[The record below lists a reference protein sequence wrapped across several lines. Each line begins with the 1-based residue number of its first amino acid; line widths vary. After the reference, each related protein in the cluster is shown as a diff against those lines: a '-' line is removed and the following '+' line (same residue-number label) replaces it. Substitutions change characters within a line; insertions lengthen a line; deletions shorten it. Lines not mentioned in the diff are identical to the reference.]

1 MRGLLICAMH
11 KYLTI
16 AILLLISIQ
25 ASAQKHDNLLLFG
38 YDNNTTDPRWGG
50 MVLDFSEMPPKQ
62 YPQKRKI
69 DMGFYV
75 ITGIDSS
82 GRLLYYTNG
91 ISIRDTTHNRM
102 LNGDTINP
110 GPLWEQ
116 YKNYDYPN
124 VSVGFSLPAPGK
136 FNFYYM
142 FHMGSSLVPTS
153 ATTPFYYTLINM
165 ALNNGK
171 GAVVEKNKIM
181 LPFGP
186 DYSPPVAVKHGNGR
200 DWWIITGEVS
210 TPLIHTFLL
219 DPAGIHG
226 PFTTTMP
233 YQFPGKEYPS
243 IGDISPDGQTYVRCD
258 GLIGLYIYNFNRC
271 TGAFSNLKVL
281 PFGDE
286 DFWFVTAAFGP
297 DSKKLFLSALTGI
310 TTVDLSAP
318 DISASFDTLAWYDG
332 YTAPLGTGFWM
343 PNLFPDGK
351 IYYATTNGNQ
361 SLHVIHSPELPGFA
375 ADAEQHGLF
384 LPKLNNGS
392 MCLYPNY
399 RLAEWEASPCDTLNG
414 QRPGDGFVKTTY
426 APPEAARAGYTLLP
440 PLIQKPAGKRREGPA
455 PERPPIQELVRRQI
469 EARKE
474 QREH

>member
-1 MRGLLICAMH
+1 MR
-11 KYLTI
+11 KYLAII
-16 AILLLISIQ
+16 AMLFLSMAI
-25 ASAQKHDNLLLFG
+25 SAQKHDNLLLWG
-38 YDNNTTDPRWGG
+38 YDETPTETIWGG
-50 MVLDFSEMPPKQ
+50 MVLDFSEPKVRL
-62 YPQKRKI
+62 YAQKRKI
-69 DMGFYV
+69 DLGFYV

-110 GPLWEQ
+110 GPVWEQ
-116 YKNYDYPN
+116 MKDYDYPN
-124 VSVGFSLPAPGK
+124 GPFGFSLPAPGMP
-136 FNFYYM
+136 NCYYM
-142 FHMGSSLVPTS
+142 FHMGSSFIPTLS
-153 ATTPFYYTLINM
+153 TAPFYYTLINM
-165 ALNNGK
+165 ALNNDK
-171 GAVVEKNKIM
+171 GAVVEKNKII
-181 LPFGP
+181 LPLGS
-186 DYSPPVAVKHGNGR
+186 DYTAPVAVKHGNGR

-219 DPAGIHG
+219 DPAGVHG

-233 YQFPGKEYPS
+233 YQFPGDEYQS
-243 IGDISPDGQTYVRCD
+243 VNDISPDGQTYVRCD
-258 GLIGLYIYNFNRC
+258 DFNGLYIYNFNRC
-271 TGAFSNLKVL
+271 SGAFSNLKVM

-286 DFWFVTAAFGP
+286 DFWCITSVFGP
-297 DSKKLFLSALTGI
+297 DSKKLYLSTFSGI
-310 TTVDLSAP
+310 TAVDLSAP

-332 YTAPLGTGFWM
+332 NVQPLGTGFFN

-351 IYYATTNGNQ
+351 IYYATTNSNQ
-361 SLHVIHSPELPGFA
+361 TLHVIHNPELPGFA

-414 QRPGDGFVKTTY
+414 QRPGDGFIKTDY
-426 APPEAARAGYTLLP
+426 LPSEATRAGYTLLP
-440 PLIQKPAGKRREGPA
+440 PLIRKPAGQRREGPA
-455 PERPPIQELVRRQI
+455 PERPPIQELVRRQL

-474 QREH
+474 QH

>member
-1 MRGLLICAMH
+1 MLFLSM
-11 KYLTI
+11 
-16 AILLLISIQ
+16 AI
-25 ASAQKHDNLLLFG
+25 SAQKHDNLLLWG
-38 YDNNTTDPRWGG
+38 YDETPTETIWGG
-50 MVLDFSEMPPKQ
+50 MVMDFSEPKVRL
-62 YPQKRKI
+62 YSQKRLI
-69 DMGFYV
+69 NIGSYA

-82 GRLLYYTNG
+82 GSLLYYTNG

-116 YKNYDYPN
+116 YKIYGYPN
-124 VSVGFSLPAPGK
+124 GPFGFSLPAPGRP
-136 FNFYYM
+136 NCYYM
-142 FHMGSSLVPTS
+142 FHMATASVPEVV
-153 ATTPFYYTLINM
+153 TTPFYYTLIDM
-165 ALNNGK
+165 SLNNGK
-171 GAVVEKNKIM
+171 GAVIEKNKTI

-186 DYSPPVAVKHGNGR
+186 DYTVPVAVKHGNGR

-219 DPAGIHG
+219 DPAGVHG
-226 PFTTTMP
+226 QFTTTMP
-233 YQFPGKEYPS
+233 YQFPGNEYQS
-243 IGDISPDGQTYVRCD
+243 INDISPDGQTYVRCD
-258 GLIGLYIYNFNRC
+258 GLKGLYIYDFNRC
-271 TGAFSNLKVL
+271 DGSFNNLKVL

-297 DSKKLFLSALTGI
+297 DSKKLFLSALAGL
-310 TTVDLSAP
+310 TTIDLSAP
-318 DISASFDTLAWYDG
+318 DINASFDTLAWYDG
-332 YTAPLGTGFWM
+332 FVAPFSTGFWM

-351 IYYATTNGNQ
+351 LYYSTTNGT
-361 SLHVIHSPELPGFA
+361 LAMHVIHNPELPGFA
-375 ADAEQHGLF
+375 ADMEQHGANTV
-384 LPKLNNGS
+384 KYNRGS

-399 RLAEWEASPCDTLNG
+399 RLAEWEASPCDTLNA

-440 PLIQKPAGKRREGPA
+440 ALIQKPAGKRREGPA
-455 PERPPIQELVRRQI
+455 PERPPIQELVRRQL